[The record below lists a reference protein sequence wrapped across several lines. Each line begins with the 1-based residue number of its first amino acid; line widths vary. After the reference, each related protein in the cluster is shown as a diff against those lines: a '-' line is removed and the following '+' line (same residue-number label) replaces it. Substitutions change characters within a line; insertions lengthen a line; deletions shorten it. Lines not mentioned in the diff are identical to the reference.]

1 MGVGLGEAGGADWGR
16 GEPPDSMQQT
26 LYLYNKKK
34 SQILE
39 FFLVD
44 VTKRVTGNKQKVIYK
59 LL

>member
-34 SQILE
+34 IANLGILPGGCNE
-39 FFLVD
+39 
-44 VTKRVTGNKQKVIYK
+44 KGNWK
-59 LL
+59 